1 MGVFILRSKSI
12 LFLIEVAIFTALA
25 LVLDLI
31 PFLQFKIWAQ
41 GGSISFAMIP
51 IFIVAFRWGI
61 KGGLISGFLWGI
73 LQVAVGAAYI
83 LYPLQ
88 GIIDYGFAFTALGV
102 AGIFSKHIQEAIKEG
117 KTRTYLFYITLGV
130 FIGSM
135 LRFIAHYFA
144 GVVFFE
150 SAIEGQPVWL
160 YSFVYNISYMFPAF
174 IITTVCVFF
183 LFHKQPKVLLNRA

>member
-102 AGIFSKHIQEAIKEG
+102 AGIFAKHIQEAIKEG

>member
-1 MGVFILRSKSI
+1 MSSKRI

-25 LVLDLI
+25 LVLDLV

-51 IFIVAFRWGI
+51 VFILAFRWGI
-61 KGGLISGFLWGI
+61 KGGLLSGFLWGI
-73 LQVAVGAAYI
+73 LQVATGTAYI

-88 GIIDYGFAFTALGV
+88 GFIDYGFAFTVLGF
-102 AGIFSKHIQEAIKEG
+102 AGVFAKQIQGAVKEG
-117 KTRTYLFYITLGV
+117 KTRTYLSYITLGV
-130 FIGSM
+130 FIGST
-135 LRFIAHYFA
+135 LRFIAHYLA

-174 IITTVCVFF
+174 ILCTICVFL
-183 LFHKQPKVLLNRA
+183 LFHKQPKTLLNVA

>member
-1 MGVFILRSKSI
+1 MRSKRI

-25 LVLDLI
+25 LVLDLV

-61 KGGLISGFLWGI
+61 KGGLLSGFLWGI

-88 GIIDYGFAFTALGV
+88 GLIDYGFAFTALGV
-102 AGIFSKHIQEAIKEG
+102 AGIFAKPIQEAVRKG
-117 KTRTYLFYITLGV
+117 DAKSYLSYITLGV
-130 FIGSM
+130 FIGSA
-135 LRFIAHYFA
+135 LRFIAHYTA
-144 GVVFFE
+144 GVVFFK

-174 IITTVCVFF
+174 VLSTICVGF
-183 LFHKQPKVLLNRA
+183 LFYKQPKVLLNAN